1 VKKAKK
7 VVSLLL
13 IFTLTV
19 GATLMTGCGKKEASP
34 AKAIVVT
41 VNDKNVYLDE
51 VMYYISAVESTGAQ
65 YEAAYQQYTGSS
77 YWDQK
82 DPNDPKSL
90 SMRDQAKN
98 YVLDTTELYEIL
110 YDKAVKGKYTLTDE
124 EKTQAGTNADQII
137 KPMSK
142 DQLKVTGFTKDVLVK
157 VQEKLTLSSKYYK
170 DLVDSFKIDDDGIKA
185 TIKREDYKQ
194 YKTEYLFVPTK
205 KYDENYKSVDL
216 SADEKA
222 AAKTAITAALDKVKA
237 GEEFA
242 KIKEADDK
250 LTSST
255 LDFVVNDG
263 TAEKEYQK
271 AAMKLDKGAYSTDVI
286 ETPTGYYIIKMV
298 DNNATDAY
306 DKAVSD
312 AIAKAED
319 DAFKAEYEKMKK
331 DYKITVNNK
340 VWDPI
345 VIGNI
350 TIPKAE
356 TTGNPANSTPAAGN
370 TTDNTTSGNNNT
382 GDSTTDNT
390 STENATTGE

>member
-1 VKKAKK
+1 MKKAKK

-19 GATLMTGCGKKEASP
+19 GATLMTGCGKKESDP
-34 AKAIVVT
+34 AKSIVVT
-41 VNDKNVYLDE
+41 VNDQNVYLNE

-65 YEAAYQQYTGSS
+65 YDAAYQQYTGAS

-90 SMRDQAKN
+90 SMREQAKN
-98 YVLDTTELYEIL
+98 YVLDTAELYEIL
-110 YDKAVKGKYTLTDE
+110 YDKAVKGKYTLTDD
-124 EKTQAGTNADQII
+124 EKTQAGTNADQILNQ
-137 KPMSK
+137 MSK

-157 VQEKLTLSSKYYK
+157 VQEKLTLSGKYYK
-170 DLVDSFKIDDDGIKA
+170 DLVDSFDIDDDGIKA
-185 TIKREDYKQ
+185 SIKRDDYKQ
-194 YKTEYLFVPTK
+194 YKTEYLFVPTT

-237 GEEFA
+237 GEEFS

-255 LDFVVNDG
+255 LDFVVDDG
-263 TAEKEYQK
+263 SAEKEYQE
-271 AAMKLDKGAYSTDVI
+271 AAMKLDKGAYTTDII
-286 ETPTGYYIIKMV
+286 ETATGYYIIKMV
-298 DNNATDAY
+298 DNNSSDAY
-306 DKAVSD
+306 DKEVST
-312 AIAKAED
+312 AISKAED

-356 TTGNPANSTPAAGN
+356 TTGNAANDTSSAGN
-370 TTDNTTSGNNNT
+370 TTDTTTS